1 MITDRAKQLIE
12 LIEEK
17 NKLYKY
23 ANQLDSFKTRQ
34 QQIEKA
40 VSDILPFANTLRV
53 FRQKNILDCD
63 LVQKVEKFLYSVNL
77 ILEKFKESPEWIVD
91 SQNFDGNILERSIR
105 AITKE
110 LNEQLIQA
118 WENYLAEKMPSTN
131 QEMLNVLVK
140 IEAFRPNVQR
150 IRDLNAQIQRQ
161 KLPQNYEE
169 FEHIERLIDQL
180 REHWLTLSSD
190 DFPETVLH
198 FLKATVDFGAPL
210 NLLTT
215 EVRDWLDCHGISDS
229 LRIRLTQ

>member
-1 MITDRAKQLIE
+1 MLTDRAKQLIE

-40 VSDILPFANTLRV
+40 VADILPFANTLRV
-53 FRQKNILDCD
+53 FRQKNIIDCD
-63 LVQKVEKFLYSVNL
+63 VRQKVEQLLYAVNL
-77 ILEKFKESPEWIVD
+77 RLEKFKESPEWIVD
-91 SQNFDGNILERSIR
+91 SHNFNGNILERSIKG
-105 AITKE
+105 ITNE

-131 QEMLNVLVK
+131 QEMLNILVK

-161 KLPQNYEE
+161 KLPQNSEE

-198 FLKATVDFGAPL
+198 FLKSTVDFGAPL

-215 EVRDWLDCHGISDS
+215 EVRDWLDRNNISDN
-229 LRIRLTQ
+229 LRIRLT

>member
-1 MITDRAKQLIE
+1 MLIDRAKQLIE

-40 VSDILPFANTLRV
+40 VSDVLPFANTLRV
-53 FRQKNILDCD
+53 FRQKNIIDCD
-63 LVQKVEKFLYSVNL
+63 VRQKVEQLLYAVNL
-77 ILEKFKESPEWIVD
+77 RLEKFKESPEWIVD
-91 SQNFDGNILERSIR
+91 SHNFNGNILERSIKG
-105 AITKE
+105 ITNE

-131 QEMLNVLVK
+131 QEMLNVLLK
-140 IEAFRPNVQR
+140 IEAFRPNVQK
-150 IRDLNAQIQRQ
+150 IQDLNAQIQRQ

-198 FLKATVDFGAPL
+198 FLKAAVDFGAPL
-210 NLLTT
+210 NLLTP
-215 EVRDWLDCHGISDS
+215 EVREWLDSHDISDS
-229 LRIRLTQ
+229 LRIRLT

>member
-1 MITDRAKQLIE
+1 MLTDRAKQLIE

-53 FRQKNILDCD
+53 FRQKNIIDCD
-63 LVQKVEKFLYSVNL
+63 VRQKVEQLLYAVNL
-77 ILEKFKESPEWIVD
+77 RLEKFKESPEWIVD
-91 SQNFDGNILERSIR
+91 SHNFNGNILERSIKG
-105 AITKE
+105 ITNE

-118 WENYLAEKMPSTN
+118 WENYLAEKMPSTK

-140 IEAFRPNVQR
+140 IEAFRQSVQK

-210 NLLTT
+210 SLLTP
-215 EVRDWLDCHGISDS
+215 EVREWLDCHGISDS
-229 LRIRLTQ
+229 LRIRLT

>member
-1 MITDRAKQLIE
+1 MLTDRAKQLIE

-53 FRQKNILDCD
+53 FRQKNIIDCD
-63 LVQKVEKFLYSVNL
+63 VRQKVEQLLYAVNL
-77 ILEKFKESPEWIVD
+77 RLEKFKESPEWIVD
-91 SQNFDGNILERSIR
+91 SHNFNGNILERSIKG
-105 AITKE
+105 ITNE

-140 IEAFRPNVQR
+140 IEAFRLNVQK

-229 LRIRLTQ
+229 LRIRLT

>member
-1 MITDRAKQLIE
+1 MLTDRAKQLIE

-53 FRQKNILDCD
+53 FRQKNIIDCD
-63 LVQKVEKFLYSVNL
+63 VRQKVEQLLYAVNL
-77 ILEKFKESPEWIVD
+77 RLEKFKESPEWIVD
-91 SQNFDGNILERSIR
+91 SHNFNGNILERSIKG
-105 AITKE
+105 ITNE

-140 IEAFRPNVQR
+140 IEAFRLNVQK

-161 KLPQNYEE
+161 KLPQTSEE
-169 FEHIERLIDQL
+169 FEYIERLIDQL
-180 REHWLTLSSD
+180 REYWLTLSSD

-210 NLLTT
+210 NLLTL
-215 EVRDWLDCHGISDS
+215 EVREWLDSHGISDS
-229 LRIRLTQ
+229 LRIRLT

>member
-1 MITDRAKQLIE
+1 MLTDRAKQLIE

-53 FRQKNILDCD
+53 FRQKNIIDCD
-63 LVQKVEKFLYSVNL
+63 VRQKVEQLLYAVNL
-77 ILEKFKESPEWIVD
+77 RLEKFKESPEWIVD
-91 SQNFDGNILERSIR
+91 SHNFNGNILERSIKG
-105 AITKE
+105 ITNE

-140 IEAFRPNVQR
+140 IEAFRQSVQK
-150 IRDLNAQIQRQ
+150 IRDLNA
-161 KLPQNYEE
+161 
-169 FEHIERLIDQL
+169 
-180 REHWLTLSSD
+180 
-190 DFPETVLH
+190 
-198 FLKATVDFGAPL
+198 
-210 NLLTT
+210 
-215 EVRDWLDCHGISDS
+215 
-229 LRIRLTQ
+229 

>member
-12 LIEEK
+12 LSEEK
-17 NKLYKY
+17 LNLRNY
-23 ANQLDSFKTRQ
+23 ADQIESFKTRQ

-53 FRQKNILDCD
+53 FRQKNIIDCD
-63 LVQKVEKFLYSVNL
+63 LVQKIEKLLYSVKL
-77 ILEKFKESPEWIVD
+77 KLEKFKESPEWIVD
-91 SQNFDGNILERSIR
+91 SQNFDGNILERSIKG
-105 AITKE
+105 ITKE

-140 IEAFRPNVQR
+140 IEAFRPNVQK
-150 IRDLNAQIQRQ
+150 IRDSNAQIQRQ

-169 FEHIERLIDQL
+169 FEYIEQLIDQL

-215 EVRDWLDCHGISDS
+215 EVREWLDSHGISDS
-229 LRIRLTQ
+229 LRIRLT

>member
-1 MITDRAKQLIE
+1 MITDKAKQLIE

-53 FRQKNILDCD
+53 FRQKNIVDCD

-91 SQNFDGNILERSIR
+91 SHNFNGNILERSIKG
-105 AITKE
+105 ITNE

-140 IEAFRPNVQR
+140 IEAFRQSVQK

-210 NLLTT
+210 SLLTP
-215 EVRDWLDCHGISDS
+215 EVREWLDCHGISDS
-229 LRIRLTQ
+229 LRIRLT